1 MQQPPTQQQHRTQQP
16 QLRMRPQ
23 QIQPEERN
31 DKLSRPQPRQ
41 QPRQQQQQQQGQDRG
56 QG

>member
-41 QPRQQQQQQQGQDRG
+41 QPRQQQQQQGQDRG